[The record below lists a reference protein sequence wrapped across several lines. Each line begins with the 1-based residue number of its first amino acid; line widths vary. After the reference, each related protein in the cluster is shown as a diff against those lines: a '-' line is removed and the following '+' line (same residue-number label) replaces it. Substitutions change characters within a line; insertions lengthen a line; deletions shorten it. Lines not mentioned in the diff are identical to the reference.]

1 MPDAISLGDALKKYL
16 AKSRFKYNIQAF
28 QIEDHWEKVMGKTIA
43 KFTDKL
49 EIRDGTLFIHTEV
62 APLKTELV
70 FQKALIIERINESVG
85 EKMIRDVVIL

>member
-1 MPDAISLGDALKKYL
+1 MPDAISLGDALKKFL

-28 QIEDHWEKVMGKTIA
+28 QIEDHWEKVMGQTIA

-49 EIRDGTLFIHTEV
+49 EIRDGTLFIQTEV

-70 FQKALIIERINESVG
+70 FQKSLIIERINESVG